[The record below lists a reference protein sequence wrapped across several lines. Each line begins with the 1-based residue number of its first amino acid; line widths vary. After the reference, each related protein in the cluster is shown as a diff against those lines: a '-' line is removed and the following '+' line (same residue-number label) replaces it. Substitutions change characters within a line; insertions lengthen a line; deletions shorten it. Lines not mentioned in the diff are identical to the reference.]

1 MKKIKLSIGMALL
14 SFSMLSAQFFENYQ
28 QAEEPQSSGFFEN
41 HSSTSVPEYEAAKL
55 GGPGGP
61 GDDPAAPI
69 DDYLFL
75 LPLLG
80 IAIGGYYLRRKQEP
94 IQN

>member
-41 HSSTSVPEYEAAKL
+41 NNPNPEY
-55 GGPGGP
+55 GGDDWGDNDFPSNPGGE
-61 GDDPAAPI
+61 AAPI

>member
-28 QAEEPQSSGFFEN
+28 QTEEPQSSGFFEN
-41 HSSTSVPEYEAAKL
+41 QSNTPPTDYGTDA
-55 GGPGGP
+55 GNIG
-61 GDDPAAPI
+61 DPAAPI